1 MHTCAFDSDI
11 IFRDSSSISSHI
23 HGTNNIGSLP
33 NVTVVGFS
41 YIQGSIL
48 PSNVVINCCI
58 ALTLLVF
65 L

>member
-23 HGTNNIGSLP
+23 DTNNIGSLP
-33 NVTVVGFS
+33 NVTVVGFHIS
-41 YIQGSIL
+41 KGSIL